1 MSILVRV
8 EFVVADGRAGELLEL
23 VAALQERVAE
33 EPGTLRY
40 DWFQGPG
47 CVVVLEEYADSAAV
61 VAHQEHVGDL
71 LVQVFALAEMTVL
84 QVHGEVDAALREVL
98 DGMPVGQVF
107 PPLG

>member
-1 MSILVRV
+1 VSVLVRV
-8 EFVVADGRAGELLEL
+8 EFVVVDGRDGELLEL
-23 VAALQERVAE
+23 VRALQGRVAE

-47 CVVVLEEYADSAAV
+47 YVVVLEEYADSAAV

-71 LVQVFALAEMTVL
+71 LAKVFALAEMTVL
-84 QVHGEVDAALREVL
+84 QVHGDVDAALREVL